1 MEQARTMNASV
12 RKTGIVFFAAAVCGV
27 VCLSMAITAPR
38 SVAAPPPARP
48 PMVTAETEAC
58 IAKALKYLAGKQSSD
73 GAWRNEGAYGS
84 YPVAMTALSGLALT
98 ASGSTPGQGPH
109 APQLRKALNYI
120 VRSSQRNG
128 LICRRGEEESRSLYG
143 HGFSMLFLG
152 EIYGMEEDEERMNQ
166 IRWVLQKGVE
176 LTGKSQSNL
185 GGWLYTPD
193 MEGDEGSVTVTQ
205 VQGLRA
211 ARNAGIAVP
220 KKIIDEAMKYLEKSV
235 QGDGGIAYRVGM
247 TGSRP
252 PISAAAVVCWFNAGE
267 YQNPMALN
275 CLRYC
280 KNNIGVRGV
289 QDNIW
294 GHFFYAHFYMSQA
307 MYLSGEKDWNS
318 YYPKIRDHLIHS
330 QSEDGSWDGDS
341 VGRVYGTSLGLLIL
355 QLPYARLPIMQR

>member
-1 MEQARTMNASV
+1 MNVRARNF
-12 RKTGIVFFAAAVCGV
+12 GIVFFGLAFAAVIGA
-27 VCLSMAITAPR
+27 LIAITTPR
-38 SVAAPPPARP
+38 SVAAPPPPRP
-48 PMVTAETEAC
+48 PMVTAETEVC
-58 IAKALKYLAGKQSSD
+58 IAKALKYLSSKQSSD
-73 GAWRNEGAYGS
+73 GAWRNEGSYGS

-98 ASGSTPGQGPH
+98 ASGSTPGQGPY
-109 APQLRKALNYI
+109 APHLRKALNYI

-220 KKIIDEAMKYLEKSV
+220 KKIIDEAMRYLERSV

-275 CLRYC
+275 CLKYC

-307 MYLSGEKDWNS
+307 MYLSGEKDWNN

-330 QSEDGSWDGDS
+330 QSEDGSWDGDA
-341 VGRVYGTSLGLLIL
+341 VGRVYGTALGLVIL